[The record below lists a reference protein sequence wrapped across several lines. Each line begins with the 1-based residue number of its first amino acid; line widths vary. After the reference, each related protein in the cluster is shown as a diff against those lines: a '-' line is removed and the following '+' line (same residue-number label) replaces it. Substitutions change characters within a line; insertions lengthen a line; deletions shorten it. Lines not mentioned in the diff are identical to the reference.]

1 MRFPFHHYS
10 GFGRVLGEFWE
21 AKVLDCRIFV
31 HHFFDAKFGVQV
43 GRAKNRK
50 KMLQND
56 LSPYF
61 GVGAAICATL
71 GGRKKDRGKAT
82 WHELGMNSWP
92 EILAMLLRNAS
103 LELEPSIWH
112 ARPDLRSAADSN
124 APRIPPGREGR
135 CDQRKNR
142 QAVKF

>member
-1 MRFPFHHYS
+1 M
-10 GFGRVLGEFWE
+10 
-21 AKVLDCRIFV
+21 
-31 HHFFDAKFGVQV
+31 KF

-50 KMLQND
+50 QMLKND

-92 EILAMLLRNAS
+92 AVFAMRLS
-103 LELEPSIWH
+103 GPSIWH
-112 ARPDLRSAADSN
+112 ARPALREAADVLRTN
-124 APRIPPGREGR
+124 RRTGREESKA
-135 CDQRKNR
+135 QVNAK
-142 QAVKF
+142 AWLLHS